1 MKRIINRAK
10 TGIRY
15 AGTLAASMVFLMP
28 SVTAYAAEGQ
38 QAVNG
43 INTLVTMASNIV
55 SAIGAF
61 VTLWGIFEMGN
72 AMQERDPAQQGQA
85 GKRIAGGIVMVAAPQ
100 LLKLFI

>member
-1 MKRIINRAK
+1 M
-10 TGIRY
+10 T
-15 AGTLAASMVFLMP
+15 AGLRWAGVLISTAVLMMP
-28 SVTAYAAEGQ
+28 TVNAYATEGQ

-43 INTLVTMASNIV
+43 INTLVTLASNIV

-100 LLKLFI
+100 LLKLFV